1 LGGKFTAVS
10 VEVDHREIFVD
21 NARPLLFRQSFGTSV
36 TCSNPASTERKKE
49 IPAA

>member
-1 LGGKFTAVS
+1 LDGKFTAVM

-21 NARPLLFRQSFGTSV
+21 NARPLLFRQTSGTSV
-36 TCSNPASTERKKE
+36 TCSNLVSTERKKG